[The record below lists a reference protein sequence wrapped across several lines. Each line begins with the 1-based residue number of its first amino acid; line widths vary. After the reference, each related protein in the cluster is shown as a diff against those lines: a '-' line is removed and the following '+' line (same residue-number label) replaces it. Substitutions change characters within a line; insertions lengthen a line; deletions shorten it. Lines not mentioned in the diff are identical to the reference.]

1 MPHSFRYVNCCR
13 LCASTDLENVLTLRP
28 SPLGDQYLPKGGS
41 AKSAN
46 LIPFGISRCNSC
58 NNFQT
63 ETAVDREHYSH
74 CLTRPAAV
82 NKVLSK
88 SYRDSVP
95 KLIEMVN
102 LVPEDLVLEI
112 GSNDGN
118 FASAFVDMGFRC
130 LGVDPALN
138 LVEFAEKRGVPTL
151 VEFFDLKLGHEIIRK
166 HGKAKVVI
174 ANFVVANVDDLDD
187 FMAGVVTVLASD
199 GVLTIETNYVTDIVS
214 DLLVETLVHEHL
226 SYFSVTALTAFLD
239 RHRLELFDVQRMSS
253 KGGSIRCFIQHKGG
267 KIKVAQSVSDA
278 KAFELSS
285 GLFLSS
291 CWGKLSSAFVHARI
305 SAIKFCEQRFADGI
319 VGYGTS
325 DGATIFIYQLG
336 VGEYLKALI
345 DDDPYRQN
353 LESPGFG
360 IPTVSR
366 EEIFTNPL
374 EAKTCLIFAPQ
385 YVKQIIDKNTA
396 ARDSG
401 VIFAKVWPLIEVFSE
416 SGWLGNKY

>member
-1 MPHSFRYVNCCR
+1 MANNFRYVDSCR
-13 LCASTDLENVLTLRP
+13 LCTSTDLENVLTLKP

-41 AKSAN
+41 AKAAN
-46 LIPFGISRCNSC
+46 LIPFGVSRCNAC

-63 ETAVDREHYSH
+63 ETAVDREHYTH

-95 KLIEMVN
+95 RLIEMVN
-102 LVPEDLVLEI
+102 LAPEDLVLEI

-118 FASAFVDMGFRC
+118 FASAFVEMGFRC

-138 LVEFAEKRGVPTL
+138 LVESAEKRGVPTL
-151 VEFFDLKLGHEIIRK
+151 VEFFDSKLGHEIISK

-187 FMAGVVTVLASD
+187 FMVGVVEVLATD

-214 DLLVETLVHEHL
+214 ELLVETLVHEHL
-226 SYFSVTALTAFLD
+226 SYFSVTTLTVFLD
-239 RHRLELFDVQRMSS
+239 RHGLELFDVQRMPS
-253 KGGSIRCFIQHKGG
+253 KGGSIRCSVQHRGAKF
-267 KIKVAQSVSDA
+267 KVGQSVADA
-278 KAFELSS
+278 MAFEHSS

-291 CWGKLSSAFVHARI
+291 SWGKLSSAFAHARI
-305 SAIKFCEQRFADGI
+305 SAIEFCEQKFSDGI

-336 VGEYLKALI
+336 IGEYLKALI

-366 EEIFTNPL
+366 EVIFTDPL
-374 EAKTCLIFAPQ
+374 IAKTCLIFAPQ
-385 YVKQIIDKNTA
+385 YVKQIIDKNSL

-401 VIFAKVWPLIEVFSE
+401 VTFAKVWPLIEVFSE
-416 SGWLGNKY
+416 SGWLGNKD